1 MTLPESEEIEINP
14 IFDAAFVQISKNIN
28 NSFPDYNSRRFYK
41 SLLAGGKI
49 MANAVV
55 ARCQG
60 LREVCGDIDKVKALA
75 LTKLFTLLM
84 LSQTFRWLE
93 GQESETENA
102 ANLNL
107 STVSIILNLFGDS
120 SEESVKDFINIDT
133 QFRYELK
140 HHDHLTHLAVLLLA
154 KACEVCGHRCIE
166 WSKVSFPIK
175 SLQPLTT
182 SRAIVDAAKINSV
195 NDIRVVISSLD
206 SGVQTMVNYHEEHT
220 ES

>member
-1 MTLPESEEIEINP
+1 MTLSDSEKIEINP
-14 IFDAAFVQISKNIN
+14 LFDAVFVQVSENVN
-28 NSFPDYNSRRFYK
+28 NTFPDYNSRRFYK

-55 ARCQG
+55 AKCQG
-60 LREVCGDIDKVKALA
+60 LREVCGDIDKAKALA

-93 GQESETENA
+93 DHEPENA
-102 ANLNL
+102 DILNL
-107 STVSIILNLFGDS
+107 SSVSLVLNLFGDS
-120 SEESVKDFINIDT
+120 PEESVKDSINIDT
-133 QFRYELK
+133 QYRYELK

-154 KACEVCGHRCIE
+154 KACEVCGHKCIE
-166 WSKVSFPIK
+166 WSKVKIPVK
-175 SLQPLTT
+175 SLQTLTT

-195 NDIRVVISSLD
+195 NDIRAVISSLD
-206 SGVQTMVNYHEEHT
+206 SGVQAMVNYHEEHT

>member
-1 MTLPESEEIEINP
+1 MTSSESEEIEVNP
-14 IFDAAFVQISKNIN
+14 IFDAAFVQVSQNIN
-28 NSFPDYNSRRFYK
+28 NTFPDDNNRRFFK
-41 SLLAGGKI
+41 ALLAGGKK
-49 MANAVV
+49 MAIAVV

-60 LREVCGDIDKVKALA
+60 LRGVCGDIDKAKALA

-93 GQESETENA
+93 NKELETEEA
-102 ANLNL
+102 DNLNL
-107 STVSIILNLFGDS
+107 SAMSITLNLFGDN
-120 SEESVKDFINIDT
+120 SEESVKDFINMDT
-133 QFRYELK
+133 QFKYELK

-154 KACEVCGHRCIE
+154 KACEVCGHKCIE

-182 SRAIVDAAKINSV
+182 SRAIIDAAKINGV
-195 NDIRVVISSLD
+195 NDIRAVINSLAF
-206 SGVQTMVNYHEEHT
+206 GVQAMVNYHEEHS